1 MGTLLPFYPK
11 FRQPKIKKTSKN
23 HRFKGVAMVSSLL
36 FCVLVVKYEAFIFLK
51 TAIRN
56 KFYG

>member
-1 MGTLLPFYPK
+1 
-11 FRQPKIKKTSKN
+11 
-23 HRFKGVAMVSSLL
+23 MVSSLL
-36 FCVLVVKYEAFIFLK
+36 FYVLVVKYEAFIFLK